1 MGGEAIE
8 DDLKSE
14 VSYKFT
20 QGLKPNVIQL
30 NGLRLKHSGRTS
42 GVKVMLSAH
51 QNPGI
56 RADFAHQ
63 VPCRH
68 LHEMEVG
75 GTEATFV
82 HVRSDRVGCLHPPR
96 IDLLKDSDGPTRA
109 FASLPMFDRAD
120 QGYDPAFVLSGTTG
134 RLMYYIDLPKS
145 AFEDSKFAE
154 FAEVAGSDDR
164 LGLEAK
170 NLRRAEVCGRAT
182 IVSRARV
189 RTLRDSGDE
198 GLDNGN
204 PNYGYLRN
212 GSPPNSRE
220 RTRSLS
226 KVGAKRKRSLDEIEC
241 SEPVLK
247 SIRRDLTHEPED
259 EVMEE
264 LYGGSGLV
272 QYVWHSDVMG
282 RCRCSSLT
290 GKCQVG
296 TCMDG
301 IVQVDELQAC
311 NNLWDIDDAD
321 ENLGGYLYLPSI
333 VQLHWADRITGADT
347 TQCDPIINR
356 RTRVFSYIL
365 ASSVGMPL
373 GAAPDP
379 GAFMYAVLD
388 AIMCQF
394 VSSYIFGS
402 VD

>member
-1 MGGEAIE
+1 MRIAAVLTKLTE
-8 DDLKSE
+8 
-14 VSYKFT
+14 
-20 QGLKPNVIQL
+20 
-30 NGLRLKHSGRTS
+30 RLA
-42 GVKVMLSAH
+42 SASFP
-51 QNPGI
+51 Q
-56 RADFAHQ
+56 HQ

-75 GTEATFV
+75 GTEATY
-82 HVRSDRVGCLHPPR
+82 VRFGRAGCLHSPR
-96 IDLLKDSDGPTRA
+96 IDLLKGSDGSTRA

-134 RLMYYIDLPKS
+134 RLMYCIDLPKS
-145 AFEDSKFAE
+145 TFEYSKFAE
-154 FAEVAGSDDR
+154 FAEVAGSDGR
-164 LGLEAK
+164 LGSEAK
-170 NLRRAEVCGRAT
+170 KLRRAEVCGRAT

-198 GLDNGN
+198 ELDNGN
-204 PNYGYLRN
+204 PNYGYSRN
-212 GSPPNSRE
+212 GSPPNSRA

-247 SIRRDLTHEPED
+247 IIRRDLTREPED

-264 LYGGSGLV
+264 LYGGSGVV

-282 RCRCSSLT
+282 RCHCLSPT
-290 GKCQVG
+290 GKCHVG

-301 IVQVDELQAC
+301 RVQVDKFQAC

-321 ENLGGYLYLPSI
+321 GNLGGYLCLPSI
-333 VQLHWADRITGADT
+333 VRPHCVDHITGADT
-347 TQCDPIINR
+347 TQCDPVMHR
-356 RTRVFSYIL
+356 RTRVCSYIL
-365 ASSVGMPL
+365 TSSAGMPL

-379 GAFMYAVLD
+379 GAFMNAVLD

-394 VSSYIFGS
+394 VSSYIFGLA
-402 VD
+402 D